1 MIYDFILVGH
11 GLAGAI
17 LGQTLS
23 ERGHKILVIDQPKE
37 NSASRVAAG
46 LMNPLA
52 GKRFAK
58 SWLADTLVPQ
68 ATDFYRQLEQ
78 QAGCRIF
85 HQKPILKL
93 FASVEEQNTWM
104 GKSAGMPYGD
114 FIAAV
119 HTSLP
124 DSGEIYQQEG
134 GIEIAR
140 GGYVDVPLLLDT
152 LRRCREEKGEM
163 ITGKFDL
170 NLLRVQENMVTYGD
184 LTAQNLIFCEG
195 YQGAANPYFSWLPF
209 SLNKG
214 EVLDIETDLLQQA
227 YIYNKAVY
235 VVGLEDKR
243 WRVGATYNWREVS
256 EEITQEARDELSR
269 KLQGLLKKPFRVLAQ
284 RAGIRPAVRDRRPLL
299 GRHPDR
305 PVVSIFNGMGSKGV
319 MMAPYLARHFEAY
332 LTGQQDLLP
341 EVNILRYLS
350 FYKELTPR
358 S

>member
-17 LGQTLS
+17 LGHTLS
-23 ERGHKILVIDQPKE
+23 GRGHKILVIDQPKE

-68 ATDFYRQLEQ
+68 ATAFYRQLEQ
-78 QAGCRIF
+78 QAGCRLF

-93 FASVEEQNTWM
+93 FSSIEEQNTWM
-104 GKSAGMPYGD
+104 GKSAGRPYGD

-124 DSGEIYQQEG
+124 ASEEIYQQEG

-152 LRRCREEKGEM
+152 LRRLREERGE
-163 ITGKFDL
+163 IIPSRFDFGQ
-170 NLLRVQENMVTYGD
+170 LRIQENMVTYGD
-184 LTAQNLIFCEG
+184 FKAQNLIFCEG
-195 YQGAANPYFSWLPF
+195 YQGAVNPFFSWLPF

-235 VVGLEDKR
+235 VVGLQANR
-243 WRVGATYNWREVS
+243 WRVGATYNWRQVS
-256 EEITQEARDELSR
+256 EEITQEAREELCR
-269 KLQGLLKKPFRVLAQ
+269 KLQGLLKRPFRVVSQ
-284 RAGIRPAVRDRRPLL
+284 RAGIRPPVRDRRPLL
-299 GRHPDR
+299 GRHPGQ
-305 PVVSIFNGMGSKGV
+305 PVLGIFNGMGSKGV
-319 MMAPYLARHFEAY
+319 MMAPYLAGHFEAY

-358 S
+358 